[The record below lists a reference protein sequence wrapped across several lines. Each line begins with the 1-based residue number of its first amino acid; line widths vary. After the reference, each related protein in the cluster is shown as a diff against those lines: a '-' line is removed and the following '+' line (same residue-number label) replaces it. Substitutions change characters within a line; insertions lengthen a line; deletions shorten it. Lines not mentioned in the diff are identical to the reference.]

1 MDGVTSCSP
10 EMDEKESLRALL
22 KRWDKRLSFLVEV
35 LCVVL
40 LAAIVATVSISVFT
54 RFVVFYPLNFADA
67 LAKYLLMWVVFLGV
81 GLALREGEHIAVD
94 ILVSRLR
101 GTPRTALTVT
111 VSVFISLFFG
121 VVAYFGFHNAWQGRE
136 LHDPLVFGVSMMVPY
151 LAVPVGA
158 CYAIVQLNLAV
169 WIDIL
174 GQRDTDPDIVP

>member
-1 MDGVTSCSP
+1 M
-10 EMDEKESLRALL
+10 L
-22 KRWDKRLSFLVEV
+22 KRWDRRLSFSVEV

-101 GTPRTALTVT
+101 GVPKAAVAATVT
-111 VSVFISLFFG
+111 VSISLFLG
-121 VVAYFGFHNAWQGRE
+121 IVATFGFQNAWQGRE

-158 CYAIVQLNLAV
+158 GYALVQLNLAV

-174 GQRDTDPDIVP
+174 EKRHTHPDVAP

>member
-1 MDGVTSCSP
+1 
-10 EMDEKESLRALL
+10 MDERESLQNLL
-22 KRWDKRLSFLVEV
+22 KRWDKRLSFSVEV

-67 LAKYLLMWVVFLGV
+67 LTKYLLMWVVFLGV

-94 ILVSRLR
+94 ILVYRLR
-101 GTPRTALTVT
+101 GAPKAALTTTVT
-111 VSVFISLFFG
+111 LFISLFLG
-121 VVAYFGFHNAWQGRE
+121 IVAYFGFRNAWQGRE

-158 CYAIVQLNLAV
+158 CNAIVQLNLAV

-174 GQRDTDPDIVP
+174 ERRDTDPGVAP

>member
-1 MDGVTSCSP
+1 
-10 EMDEKESLRALL
+10 MDERENLRALL
-22 KRWDKRLSFLVEV
+22 KRWDKRLSFSVEV

-94 ILVSRLR
+94 IFVSRLH
-101 GTPRTALTVT
+101 GAPRAALTATVT
-111 VSVFISLFFG
+111 VFISLFLG
-121 VVAYFGFHNAWQGRE
+121 IVAYFGFHNAWQGRE

-158 CYAIVQLNLAV
+158 CYALVHLNLAV
-169 WIDIL
+169 WIDVL
-174 GQRDTDPDIVP
+174 ERRDSGPDSAP